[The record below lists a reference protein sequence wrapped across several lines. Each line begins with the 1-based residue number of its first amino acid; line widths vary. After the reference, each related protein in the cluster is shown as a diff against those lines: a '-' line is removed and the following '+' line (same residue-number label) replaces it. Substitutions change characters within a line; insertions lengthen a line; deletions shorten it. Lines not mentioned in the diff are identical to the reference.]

1 MKLIP
6 AFVVLGAAWLGG
18 CRSDITPGRFEKADL
33 DDNGLISR
41 AEAGTYIASDLF
53 EGLDK
58 DRDGRIVSQEWNAGG
73 NSMTVQTFK
82 KADQNQDASVSEDE
96 LKLAAIRS
104 QQLTDFMS
112 GADANRDG
120 GVSKPEALSYYAS
133 KEGPLR

>member
-6 AFVVLGAAWLGG
+6 AFVVLSAVWLGG
-18 CRSDITPGRFEKADL
+18 CRSDIAPGRFEKADL
-33 DDNGLISR
+33 DDNGLITR

-58 DRDGRIVSQEWNAGG
+58 NRDGRIASREWNAGG
-73 NSMTVQTFK
+73 NSMTVQKFK
-82 KADQNQDASVSEDE
+82 KADQNHDGMVSEDE

-104 QQLTDFMS
+104 QQLSEFIA

-133 KEGPLR
+133 KEGPVR